1 MVGRSEQVG
10 QQELALGFKFSA
22 KGVIECY
29 EREMELVSASSRK
42 RAIEFKM
49 VEGDF
54 KTFEGQW
61 FIEQVPNL
69 QLFYL

>member
-1 MVGRSEQVG
+1 MG

-29 EREMELVSASSRK
+29 EKEMELMISASSKK

-61 FIEQVPNL
+61 CIEQVPN
-69 QLFYL
+69 